1 MIIQFWLKQLRP
13 TLKLL
18 SVRLMIESRLLS
30 IRIFLVQVTVKIGK
44 EKYLSLVLFWT
55 YKIKDL
61 IGKKIIGSF
70 HEKELVLIKL

>member
-1 MIIQFWLKQLRP
+1 
-13 TLKLL
+13 
-18 SVRLMIESRLLS
+18 MIESRLLS
-30 IRIFLVQVTVKIGK
+30 IRIFLVQVTVKIGE